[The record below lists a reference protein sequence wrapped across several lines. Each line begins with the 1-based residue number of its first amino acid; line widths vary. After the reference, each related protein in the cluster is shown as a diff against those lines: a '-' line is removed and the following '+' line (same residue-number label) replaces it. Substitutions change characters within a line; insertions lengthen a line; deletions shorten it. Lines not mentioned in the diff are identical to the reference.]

1 MIAFAIIGLHAASTH
16 PETCS
21 DEIEQLAATMV
32 HKEPAYGL
40 FKERAIWN
48 WPKSVR
54 MSIRRIRNPAK

>member
-40 FKERAIWN
+40 FKERVI
-48 WPKSVR
+48 
-54 MSIRRIRNPAK
+54 